1 MHAVDHL
8 VNNAGVSSVGLLED
22 VDDVTDFRAIMVP

>member
-8 VNNAGVSSVGLLED
+8 VNNAGVMSVALLEE
-22 VDDVTDFRAIMVP
+22 VDDVTDFRAVMV